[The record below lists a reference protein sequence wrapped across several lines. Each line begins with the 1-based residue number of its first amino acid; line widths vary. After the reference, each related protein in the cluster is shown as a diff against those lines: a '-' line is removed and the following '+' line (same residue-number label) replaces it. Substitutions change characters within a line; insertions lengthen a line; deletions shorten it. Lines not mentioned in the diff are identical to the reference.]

1 LLKGPVQ
8 KPTKIDFEVD
18 GSNLTV
24 KEIYDGN
31 NSKMREKPSKS
42 TGVFVDLQNKRCY
55 ARD

>member
-1 LLKGPVQ
+1 LKGPVQ